1 MTEARHCIS
10 VSVSGGPPLRL
21 LAERPIGRQDAM
33 NLKGKYALVTGSTR
47 GIGKAIAIEL
57 ARRGADVAV
66 NFFSNRANAEDTRKH
81 IEEFGVKAI
90 AARANVG
97 NPEHLSRMFQIIRD
111 EFGALDILVS
121 NAASGALRPTLELDL
136 KDWERSMDVNARSLL
151 LMAQHAVP
159 LMEGRH
165 GKIVSITSMGSTRY
179 IPMYGAIGASKAA
192 LETVTRYL
200 AMELGRKGINVNAV
214 AAGVIDT
221 DSLKLFPN
229 REDLLEDARSFTPKG
244 RLAEPADIARVV
256 ALLCSDDADW
266 ICGQVI
272 VADGGHSLHA

>member
-1 MTEARHCIS
+1 M
-10 VSVSGGPPLRL
+10 
-21 LAERPIGRQDAM
+21 D
-33 NLKGKYALVTGSTR
+33 LKDKYALVTGGSR
-47 GIGKAIAIEL
+47 GIGRAIALEL
-57 ARRGADVAV
+57 AARGANVAV
-66 NFFSNRANAEDTRKH
+66 NFFSNRANAGATVKE
-81 IEEFGVKAI
+81 IEGFGVRSLAV
-90 AARANVG
+90 RANVG
-97 NPEHLSRMFQIIRD
+97 NPDHISKMFQAVAD

-121 NAASGALRPTLELDL
+121 NAASGALKPTLELDI
-136 KDWERSMDVNARSLL
+136 KDWERSMDINARALL

-159 LMEGRH
+159 LMEGRN

-179 IPMYGAIGASKAA
+179 IPSYGAVGASKAA

-200 AMELGRKGINVNAV
+200 AMELGRRGINVNAV

-221 DSLKLFPN
+221 DSLKMFPN
-229 REDLLEDARSFTPKG
+229 REDLLEDAKSFTPKG
-244 RLAEPADIARVV
+244 RLAGPTDIARVV

>member
-1 MTEARHCIS
+1 MSLENKYSLVT
-10 VSVSGGPPLRL
+10 GGSRGIGRAIAVE
-21 LAERPIGRQDAM
+21 LAERGA
-33 NLKGKYALVTGSTR
+33 NV
-47 GIGKAIAIEL
+47 AI
-57 ARRGADVAV
+57 
-66 NFFSNRANAEDTRKH
+66 NFFSNRANAEATRKE
-81 IEEFGVKAI
+81 IEGLGVKAVAI
-90 AARANVG
+90 RANVG
-97 NPEHLSRMFQIIRD
+97 NPEHISRMFRSVKD

-121 NAASGALRPTLELDL
+121 NAASGALKPTLDL
-136 KDWERSMDVNARSLL
+136 GVKDWERSMDTNARALL

-159 LMEGRH
+159 LMEGRS

-179 IPMYGAIGASKAA
+179 IPTYGAVGASKAA

-221 DSLKLFPN
+221 DSLKMFPN

-256 ALLCSDDADW
+256 ALLCSEDANW